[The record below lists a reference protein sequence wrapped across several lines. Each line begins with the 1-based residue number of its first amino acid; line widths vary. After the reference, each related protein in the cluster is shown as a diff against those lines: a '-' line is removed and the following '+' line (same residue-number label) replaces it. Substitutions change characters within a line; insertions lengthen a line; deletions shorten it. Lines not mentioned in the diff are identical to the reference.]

1 MEVNGTPIDLQKVAV
16 DSFHVAGI
24 TDHIT
29 PWDSVYRSALLVGG
43 DKRFVLS
50 NSGHIQAI
58 LNPPGNPKACFFE
71 NGKLSSD
78 PRAWYYDAQRH
89 DGSWWPM
96 WLQWLQERS
105 GERRTVSFEL
115 GNAEYPPMEAAPG
128 TYVHIR

>member
-1 MEVNGTPIDLQKVAV
+1 M

-78 PRAWYYDAQRH
+78 PRAWYYDATRH

-105 GERRTVSFEL
+105 GERRTVNFEL